1 MPSDAYIREF
11 AHTLS
16 SAYRSTY
23 DAQAIAE
30 HARVAS
36 LRNTDAASVGLFDL
50 RGDAEHGLCVVA
62 QDRPGLLATISA
74 SLLASG
80 LDVVDA
86 DAHTRRTPAG
96 QSEAVDVFW
105 VRRSDPTDR
114 DRPLDDAD
122 IELVQ
127 ATLIE
132 LLRGERSLETPR
144 GLARPTATHAVTL
157 VRFLEGDDGALS
169 TLEVETDD
177 RSGLLLA
184 LSRALYEQRV
194 QIVESKVRT
203 LDDHVIDRF
212 RIVELDGSA
221 IGPAR
226 RLEIQV
232 AVIAALEPAGEP
244 S

>member
-11 AHTLS
+11 ARTLS
-16 SAYRSTY
+16 STYRSTY

-36 LRNTDAASVGLFDL
+36 LRNADAASVGLFDL
-50 RGDAEHGLCVVA
+50 RGNAEHGLCVVA

-74 SLLASG
+74 ALLASG

-105 VRRSDPTDR
+105 VLRSDPNDR
-114 DRPLDDAD
+114 DRPLEDAD
-122 IELVQ
+122 IARVQ
-127 ATLIE
+127 TTLLE
-132 LLRGERSLETPR
+132 LLQGQRSLETPH
-144 GLARPTATHAVTL
+144 AFSRPATTRAATL
-157 VRFLEGDDGALS
+157 VRFLESDDGALD

-203 LDDHVIDRF
+203 LDAHVVDRF
-212 RIVELDGSA
+212 RIVELDGRA
-221 IGPAR
+221 IGTAR

-232 AVIAALEPAGEP
+232 AVIATLEPAKP
-244 S
+244 N